1 MNVEVQIFLWFED
14 FQANNNIISIYLLL
28 HFFCLRYIMYIV
40 PQAVTKGNK
49 NQITLKIF

>member
-14 FQANNNIISIYLLL
+14 FQANKNIVSIYHLL

-40 PQAVTKGNK
+40 PQSATMASKY
-49 NQITLKIF
+49 QTALKMF